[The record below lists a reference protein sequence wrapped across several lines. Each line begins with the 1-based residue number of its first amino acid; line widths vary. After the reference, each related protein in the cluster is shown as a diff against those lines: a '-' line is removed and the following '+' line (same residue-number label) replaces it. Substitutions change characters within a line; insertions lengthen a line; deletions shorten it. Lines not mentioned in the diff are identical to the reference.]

1 MQGGETILPARTFPF
16 WFVFDRLARFW
27 ISLRGLA
34 TVSDPFSFSARTIRT
49 KIFLF
54 RPMGV
59 SVVTIHYGR
68 LNAVQV
74 LSTANAQ
81 NDRNSNVYFAFL
93 YVFVC
98 QSSHFSREID
108 SKETFRSAS
117 CDNAPERG
125 ILADCKLQKQ
135 ILMGMPPGG
144 V

>member
-1 MQGGETILPARTFPF
+1 MTEIETILPARTFPF

-68 LNAVQV
+68 LNAVQG
-74 LSTANAQ
+74 SFN
-81 NDRNSNVYFAFL
+81 
-93 YVFVC
+93 C
-98 QSSHFSREID
+98 KC
-108 SKETFRSAS
+108 SKRPEFQRLFRVSLRFCVS
-117 CDNAPERG
+117 VIP
-125 ILADCKLQKQ
+125 L
-135 ILMGMPPGG
+135 
-144 V
+144 